1 MMSKKVL
8 VILGHSL
15 GDSFC
20 AALSA
25 QYAASAEAAG
35 HQVQILK
42 LGDLQFDPI
51 LHQGYRQI
59 QPLEVDLVQAQAQ
72 IEWAEHIALVYPI
85 WWGAAPALLKGF
97 IDRVFVPGF
106 AFKYQENSSFQV
118 KLLKGRSAH
127 LLVTMDT
134 PPWYYR
140 WVYRLSVLR
149 QMRVTTLG
157 FCGIQVKKTAVF
169 GPVISAKPEQRS
181 AWLAQACAL
190 ATRI

>member
-1 MMSKKVL
+1 MSKKVL

-15 GDSFC
+15 DDSFC
-20 AALSA
+20 GALSA

-35 HQVQILK
+35 HQVQVLK

-51 LHQGYRQI
+51 LRHGYRQI
-59 QPLEVDLVQAQAQ
+59 QPLEADLTQAQAQ
-72 IEWAEHIALVYPI
+72 IEWAEHIALVYPV

-97 IDRVFVPGF
+97 IDRIFVPGF
-106 AFKYQENSSFQV
+106 AFKYQEDSSFQV

-149 QMRVTTLG
+149 QMRKTTLE
-157 FCGIQVKKTAVF
+157 FCGIKVTKSAVF
-169 GPVISAKPEQRS
+169 GPVISAQPAHRS
-181 AWLAQACAL
+181 AWLAQTSAL

>member
-1 MMSKKVL
+1 MSKKVL

-15 GDSFC
+15 SDSLC
-20 AALSA
+20 GALSA
-25 QYAASAEAAG
+25 QYVASAQTVG
-35 HQVQILK
+35 HQVKMLK

-59 QPLEVDLVQAQAQ
+59 QPLEADLVQAQAQ
-72 IEWAEHIALVYPI
+72 IEWADHIALIYPI

-106 AFKYQENSSFQV
+106 AFQYQDNSSFQV

-127 LLVTMDT
+127 LIVTMDT

-149 QMRVTTLG
+149 QMRVTTLE

-169 GPVISAKPEQRS
+169 GPVISAKSEERA
-181 AWLAQACAL
+181 AWLAQASAL